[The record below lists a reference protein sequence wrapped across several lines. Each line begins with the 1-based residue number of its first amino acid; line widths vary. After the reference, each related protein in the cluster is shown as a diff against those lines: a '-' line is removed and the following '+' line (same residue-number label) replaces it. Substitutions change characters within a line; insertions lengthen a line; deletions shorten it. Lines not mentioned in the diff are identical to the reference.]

1 MGEKDPDKLK
11 IPAYLRHKAIV
22 KHDRQRLLWTAWDR
36 KDAGV
41 QANSPK
47 PLGVPK
53 KTVSTTPRSL
63 PSTSRTTTLQ
73 RTPAYRRTRTIKTSP
88 LLAEDT
94 FPTPTLENPPL
105 ETPEPE
111 PTPIKPKKL
120 AAVGITTDYLDKIN
134 VAIIK
139 TTTPLKISDVLLI
152 EGDDC
157 LFIQPLEEMQ
167 IDRKPV
173 KRAKKGSHIGLKV
186 SYEAEVNGN
195 VYKLS

>member
-11 IPAYLRHKAIV
+11 IPAYLRHKAIY
-22 KHDRQRLLWTAWDR
+22 KQDRQRLLWTAWDR

-41 QANSPK
+41 KANSTI
-47 PLGVPK
+47 PLGIPK
-53 KTVSTTPRSL
+53 TPLSATPRTL
-63 PSTSRTTTLQ
+63 PNTASTTTLR
-73 RTPAYRRTRTIKTSP
+73 RTPAYKRTRTIKTSP
-88 LLAEDT
+88 LLVDDT
-94 FPTPTLENPPL
+94 PFS
-105 ETPEPE
+105 EPAIDPGSIE
-111 PTPIKPKKL
+111 PKKL
-120 AAVGITTDYLDKIN
+120 ASIGVTTDFLGNIN

-139 TTTPLKISDVLLI
+139 TTAPLKIGDILLI
-152 EGDDC
+152 EGNEC

-186 SYEAEVNGN
+186 SFEAEVNGN